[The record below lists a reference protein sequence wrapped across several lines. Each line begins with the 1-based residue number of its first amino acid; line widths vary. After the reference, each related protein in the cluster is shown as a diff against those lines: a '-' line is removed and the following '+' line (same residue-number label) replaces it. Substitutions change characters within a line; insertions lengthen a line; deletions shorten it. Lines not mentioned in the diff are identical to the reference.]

1 MLQVYRLKKNTGDL
15 PYFFEGFFQKHFLQ
29 KAFGWMLLSHMHRK
43 FLWNISCF
51 FHAVHLCSA
60 SSNGI
65 KILYWDIRL
74 SLKRTIKI
82 TGPNPMN
89 KHLFNIKI
97 KNAKKLPMPLVWNL
111 CCWLWTG
118 FSKRENLFAIFFLFP
133 KTYLYSRPEIYQI
146 WRPPW
151 TFSYKDLP
159 LINYQSV

>member
-1 MLQVYRLKKNTGDL
+1 
-15 PYFFEGFFQKHFLQ
+15 
-29 KAFGWMLLSHMHRK
+29 MLLSHMHRK

-97 KNAKKLPMPLVWNL
+97 KNAKKLPVPLVWNL

-118 FSKRENLFAIFFLFP
+118 FPNGKIYLLFFFCFQKHICIRDLKFIKYEDRHGRSP
-133 KTYLYSRPEIYQI
+133 TKIC
-146 WRPPW
+146 PW
-151 TFSYKDLP
+151 
-159 LINYQSV
+159 